1 MMSIRV
7 SERAV
12 PPEKVTGAMPIIRE
26 QITAAENRIKGKSR
40 VTKANTVR
48 LTPVHLRAIRSS
60 RRYTAKLIPV
70 TATAKGMR
78 KQAAESKYFSKYT
91 AKRE

>member
-26 QITAAENRIKGKSR
+26 QITAAENRIKGKSK
-40 VTKANTVR
+40 VTRANIVQ
-48 LTPVHLRAIRSS
+48 LTPVHLSAIRSAADIPQSSS
-60 RRYTAKLIPV
+60 R
-70 TATAKGMR
+70 
-78 KQAAESKYFSKYT
+78 
-91 AKRE
+91 